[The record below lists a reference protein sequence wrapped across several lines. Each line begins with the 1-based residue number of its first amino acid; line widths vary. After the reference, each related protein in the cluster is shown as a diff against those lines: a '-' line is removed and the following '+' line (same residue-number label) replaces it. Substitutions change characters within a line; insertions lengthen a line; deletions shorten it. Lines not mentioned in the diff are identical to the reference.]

1 MKSNKE
7 KHPHVQPSILHLDD
21 HRDLGFGSVVASES
35 HQRLLNRDGSFNVE
49 RTGLSFWAS
58 FSLYHSLLEMSW
70 PKFLSV
76 MTLFY
81 ILSNALFALAFV
93 ACGDRALAG
102 AEGEGR
108 FLRAFFFSV
117 HTFATIGYGNVSPV
131 GFAANAL
138 VTLEALVGLFAAALL
153 TGLIFA
159 RFARPTA
166 KILFSRQAVVAPYQ
180 GRSAFMFRVSNGR
193 RNQIIE
199 LAATVLMAKF
209 ETVDNRRLRRFYA
222 LNLERTKV
230 VFFPLTWTIVHPIDE
245 ASPLYGLTQE
255 DLLASDAEFLVL
267 FTGIDETFSQTV
279 HTRSSYKAE
288 EVVWNARFSDI
299 YNRSADDQLLRVD
312 IRRLHN
318 IEPLKTAHAKAP
330 TQTLEA

>member
-7 KHPHVQPSILHLDD
+7 KHSHTPPSILHLDE

-70 PKFLSV
+70 PKFLSA

-81 ILSNALFALAFV
+81 IASNALFALAFV
-93 ACGDRALAG
+93 ACGEDALTG

-180 GRSAFMFRVSNGR
+180 DRSAFMFRVSNGR

-209 ETVDNRRLRRFYA
+209 ETVEGRRLRRFYP
-222 LNLERTKV
+222 LNLERKKV

-245 ASPLYGLTQE
+245 SSPLYGLTHE
-255 DLLASDAEFLVL
+255 DLHAADAEFLVL

-288 EVVWNARFSDI
+288 EVVWNAKFSDI
-299 YNRSADDQLLRVD
+299 YTRSTDDQLLRVD

-318 IEPLKTAHAKAP
+318 VETIETAPGNASP
-330 TQTLEA
+330 QTLKV